1 MVAIVVSKPKTTI
14 LACLPFYEF
23 RRDAHRRFN
32 EHRRMP
38 HHPDPSSAASATPR
52 LDDLAIDA
60 VLHMGAALDVLD
72 LHARHKVTAINC
84 VCRDLLRIYYVKADQ
99 AQSLEPQDKELLGL
113 LHDTAV
119 NLGYAIEVVDHLN
132 GDEADDPILYAV
144 SYLLKAA
151 KRFADEGVAVGL
163 ACGACI

>member
-1 MVAIVVSKPKTTI
+1 MTHAHPGSFEQRTFATT
-14 LACLPFYEF
+14 PQP
-23 RRDAHRRFN
+23 N
-32 EHRRMP
+32 
-38 HHPDPSSAASATPR
+38 

-60 VLHMGAALDVLD
+60 VLHLGAALEVLE

-84 VCRDLLRIYYVKADQ
+84 VCRDLLRIYYAKADQ

-119 NLGYAIEVVDHLN
+119 DLGYAVEVVDHLN

-151 KRFADEGVAVGL
+151 KQFADEGVAAGL
-163 ACGACI
+163 AVKG

>member
-1 MVAIVVSKPKTTI
+1 
-14 LACLPFYEF
+14 
-23 RRDAHRRFN
+23 
-32 EHRRMP
+32 
-38 HHPDPSSAASATPR
+38 
-52 LDDLAIDA
+52 
-60 VLHMGAALDVLD
+60 MGAALDVLD
-72 LHARHKVTAINC
+72 LHARHNITAINC

-151 KRFADEGVAVGL
+151 KRFADEGVAAAL
-163 ACGACI
+163 AVKG

>member
-1 MVAIVVSKPKTTI
+1 MDEPNLAISPQ
-14 LACLPFYEF
+14 
-23 RRDAHRRFN
+23 
-32 EHRRMP
+32 
-38 HHPDPSSAASATPR
+38 

-60 VLHMGAALDVLD
+60 VLHLGAALEVLE
-72 LHARHKVTAINC
+72 LHARHNITAINC
-84 VCRDLLRIYYVKADQ
+84 VCRDLLRIYYAKADQ
-99 AQSLEPQDKELLGL
+99 AQSLEPQDAELLGL

-151 KRFADEGVAVGL
+151 KRFADEGVAAGL

>member
-99 AQSLEPQDKELLGL
+99 AQSLEPEDRELVGL

-119 NLGYAIEVVDHLN
+119 NLGYAIEVIDRVN
-132 GDEADDPILYAV
+132 DDAPDDLVLYAV
-144 SYLLKAA
+144 TCLLRSA
-151 KRFADEGVAVGL
+151 RSFADGQPCA
-163 ACGACI
+163 AA

>member
-1 MVAIVVSKPKTTI
+1 MTHS
-14 LACLPFYEF
+14 
-23 RRDAHRRFN
+23 
-32 EHRRMP
+32 
-38 HHPDPSSAASATPR
+38 HPGSVEQPTFAATPQPK

-60 VLHMGAALDVLD
+60 VLHLGAALEVLE
-72 LHARHKVTAINC
+72 LHASHKVTAINC
-84 VCRDLLRIYYVKADQ
+84 VCRDLLRIYYAKADQ

-119 NLGYAIEVVDHLN
+119 DLGYAVEVVDHLN

-151 KRFADEGVAVGL
+151 KRFADEGVAVAL
-163 ACGACI
+163 AVKG

>member
-1 MVAIVVSKPKTTI
+1 MDEPNLAISPQPK
-14 LACLPFYEF
+14 
-23 RRDAHRRFN
+23 
-32 EHRRMP
+32 
-38 HHPDPSSAASATPR
+38 

-60 VLHMGAALDVLD
+60 VLHLGAALEVLE
-72 LHARHKVTAINC
+72 LHASHKVTAINC

-119 NLGYAIEVVDHLN
+119 DLGYAIEVVDHLN

-151 KRFADEGVAVGL
+151 KRFADEGVAAGL
-163 ACGACI
+163 ACGACV

>member
-1 MVAIVVSKPKTTI
+1 MTHAHPGSFEQRTFATTPQPN
-14 LACLPFYEF
+14 LE
-23 RRDAHRRFN
+23 
-32 EHRRMP
+32 
-38 HHPDPSSAASATPR
+38 
-52 LDDLAIDA
+52 DLAIDA
-60 VLHMGAALDVLD
+60 VLHLGAALDVLD

-84 VCRDLLRIYYVKADQ
+84 VCRDLLRIYYAKADQ

-119 NLGYAIEVVDHLN
+119 NLGYAVEVVDHLN

-151 KRFADEGVAVGL
+151 KRFADEGVAAAL
-163 ACGACI
+163 AVKG

>member
-1 MVAIVVSKPKTTI
+1 
-14 LACLPFYEF
+14 
-23 RRDAHRRFN
+23 
-32 EHRRMP
+32 MP
-38 HHPDPSSAASATPR
+38 HHPDPSTTSSSAPP

-72 LHARHKVTAINC
+72 LLASHKVTAINC
-84 VCRDLLRIYYVKADQ
+84 VCRDLLRIYYIKADQ
-99 AQSLEPQDKELLGL
+99 AQSMEPEDKELLGL

-151 KRFADEGVAVGL
+151 KRFADEGLSAGVS
-163 ACGACI
+163 

>member
-1 MVAIVVSKPKTTI
+1 
-14 LACLPFYEF
+14 
-23 RRDAHRRFN
+23 
-32 EHRRMP
+32 
-38 HHPDPSSAASATPR
+38 
-52 LDDLAIDA
+52 
-60 VLHMGAALDVLD
+60 MGAALDVLD
-72 LHARHKVTAINC
+72 LHARQNITAINC

-99 AQSLEPQDKELLGL
+99 AQSLEPEDKELLGL

-119 NLGYAIEVVDHLN
+119 DLGYAIEVVDHLN

>member
-1 MVAIVVSKPKTTI
+1 MK
-14 LACLPFYEF
+14 
-23 RRDAHRRFN
+23 RRFT
-32 EHRRMP
+32 RSISVCLLF
-38 HHPDPSSAASATPR
+38 DIIQAQGASMDEPNLAISPQ

-72 LHARHKVTAINC
+72 LHARHNITAINC

-99 AQSLEPQDKELLGL
+99 AQSLEPQDAELLGL

-151 KRFADEGVAVGL
+151 KRFADEGVAAGL

>member
-1 MVAIVVSKPKTTI
+1 MSSHITPSPTSSNTPK
-14 LACLPFYEF
+14 
-23 RRDAHRRFN
+23 
-32 EHRRMP
+32 
-38 HHPDPSSAASATPR
+38 

-72 LHARHKVTAINC
+72 LLASHKVTAINC
-84 VCRDLLRIYYVKADQ
+84 VCRDLLRIYYAKADQ

-151 KRFADEGVAVGL
+151 KRFADEGLSAAVS
-163 ACGACI
+163 

>member
-1 MVAIVVSKPKTTI
+1 MS
-14 LACLPFYEF
+14 
-23 RRDAHRRFN
+23 N
-32 EHRRMP
+32 
-38 HHPDPSSAASATPR
+38 HPDPSTTSSSAPP

-72 LHARHKVTAINC
+72 LLASHKVTAINC
-84 VCRDLLRIYYVKADQ
+84 VCRDLLRIYYIKADQ
-99 AQSLEPQDKELLGL
+99 AQSMEPEDKELLGL

-151 KRFADEGVAVGL
+151 KRFADEGLSAGVS
-163 ACGACI
+163 

>member
-72 LHARHKVTAINC
+72 LHARHNITAINC
-84 VCRDLLRIYYVKADQ
+84 VCPDPPRIYYVKAAQ

-113 LHDTAV
+113 LHGTAGSR
-119 NLGYAIEVVDHLN
+119 GYC
-132 GDEADDPILYAV
+132 
-144 SYLLKAA
+144 S
-151 KRFADEGVAVGL
+151 
-163 ACGACI
+163 GAG

>member
-1 MVAIVVSKPKTTI
+1 MTHAQ
-14 LACLPFYEF
+14 
-23 RRDAHRRFN
+23 
-32 EHRRMP
+32 
-38 HHPDPSSAASATPR
+38 PSSIERPTFATTLLPK

-60 VLHMGAALDVLD
+60 VLHLGAALEVLE
-72 LHARHKVTAINC
+72 LHASHKVTAINC
-84 VCRDLLRIYYVKADQ
+84 VCRDLLRIYYAKADQ

-119 NLGYAIEVVDHLN
+119 DLGYAVEVVDHLN

-151 KRFADEGVAVGL
+151 KRFADEGVAVAL
-163 ACGACI
+163 AVKG

>member
-1 MVAIVVSKPKTTI
+1 MDQDICTISEPK
-14 LACLPFYEF
+14 
-23 RRDAHRRFN
+23 
-32 EHRRMP
+32 
-38 HHPDPSSAASATPR
+38 

-60 VLHMGAALDVLD
+60 VLHLGAALEVLE

-84 VCRDLLRIYYVKADQ
+84 VCRDLLRIYYAKADQ

-119 NLGYAIEVVDHLN
+119 DLGYAIEVVDHLN

-151 KRFADEGVAVGL
+151 KRFADEGVAAGL
-163 ACGACI
+163 ACGACV

>member
-1 MVAIVVSKPKTTI
+1 MTHAHPGSFEQRTFATT
-14 LACLPFYEF
+14 PQP
-23 RRDAHRRFN
+23 N
-32 EHRRMP
+32 
-38 HHPDPSSAASATPR
+38 

-60 VLHMGAALDVLD
+60 VLHLGAALEVLE

-84 VCRDLLRIYYVKADQ
+84 VCRDLLRIYYAKADQ

-119 NLGYAIEVVDHLN
+119 DLGYAIEVVDHLN

-151 KRFADEGVAVGL
+151 KRFADEGVAAGL
-163 ACGACI
+163 AVKG

>member
-1 MVAIVVSKPKTTI
+1 
-14 LACLPFYEF
+14 
-23 RRDAHRRFN
+23 
-32 EHRRMP
+32 
-38 HHPDPSSAASATPR
+38 
-52 LDDLAIDA
+52 
-60 VLHMGAALDVLD
+60 MGAALDVLD

-99 AQSLEPQDKELLGL
+99 AQSLEPQDQELLGL

-119 NLGYAIEVVDHLN
+119 NLGYAIDVVDHLN

-151 KRFADEGVAVGL
+151 KRFADEGVAAGL
-163 ACGACI
+163 AVKG

>member
-1 MVAIVVSKPKTTI
+1 MIRRPPRSTLFPYTT
-14 LACLPFYEF
+14 LF
-23 RRDAHRRFN
+23 R
-32 EHRRMP
+32 
-38 HHPDPSSAASATPR
+38 S
-52 LDDLAIDA
+52 
-60 VLHMGAALDVLD
+60 MGAALDVLD
-72 LHARHKVTAINC
+72 LHARHNITAINC

-151 KRFADEGVAVGL
+151 DRKSTRPNSSHL
-163 ACGACI
+163 

>member
-1 MVAIVVSKPKTTI
+1 MTHAHPGSFEQRTFATT
-14 LACLPFYEF
+14 PQP
-23 RRDAHRRFN
+23 N
-32 EHRRMP
+32 
-38 HHPDPSSAASATPR
+38 

-60 VLHMGAALDVLD
+60 VLHLGAALEVLE

-84 VCRDLLRIYYVKADQ
+84 VCRDLLRIYYAKADQ

-119 NLGYAIEVVDHLN
+119 DLGYAVEVVDHLN

-151 KRFADEGVAVGL
+151 KRFADEGVAAAL
-163 ACGACI
+163 AVKG

>member
-1 MVAIVVSKPKTTI
+1 MGQATFATTPKP
-14 LACLPFYEF
+14 
-23 RRDAHRRFN
+23 N
-32 EHRRMP
+32 
-38 HHPDPSSAASATPR
+38 

-60 VLHMGAALDVLD
+60 VLHLGAALEVLE

-84 VCRDLLRIYYVKADQ
+84 VCSDLLRIYYAKADQ

-119 NLGYAIEVVDHLN
+119 DLGYAVEVVDHLN

-151 KRFADEGVAVGL
+151 KRFADEGVAAGL
-163 ACGACI
+163 AVKG

>member
-1 MVAIVVSKPKTTI
+1 MKQRFTRSISVCLLFDMIQAQGASMDEPNLATSPQPK
-14 LACLPFYEF
+14 
-23 RRDAHRRFN
+23 
-32 EHRRMP
+32 
-38 HHPDPSSAASATPR
+38 

-72 LHARHKVTAINC
+72 LHARHNITAINC

-99 AQSLEPQDKELLGL
+99 AQSLEPEDRELVGL

-119 NLGYAIEVVDHLN
+119 NLGYAIEVVEHLN

-144 SYLLKAA
+144 SYLLRAA
-151 KRFADEGVAVGL
+151 KRFADEGVSVAL
-163 ACGACI
+163 A

>member
-1 MVAIVVSKPKTTI
+1 MTHAHPGSFEQRTFATTPQPN
-14 LACLPFYEF
+14 LE
-23 RRDAHRRFN
+23 
-32 EHRRMP
+32 
-38 HHPDPSSAASATPR
+38 
-52 LDDLAIDA
+52 DLAIDA
-60 VLHMGAALDVLD
+60 VLHLGAALDVLD
-72 LHARHKVTAINC
+72 LHARHNITAINC
-84 VCRDLLRIYYVKADQ
+84 VCRDLLRIYYAKADQ

-119 NLGYAIEVVDHLN
+119 DLGYAIEVVDHLN

-163 ACGACI
+163 AVKG

>member
-1 MVAIVVSKPKTTI
+1 MTHAHPGSFEQRTFATTPQPN
-14 LACLPFYEF
+14 LE
-23 RRDAHRRFN
+23 
-32 EHRRMP
+32 
-38 HHPDPSSAASATPR
+38 
-52 LDDLAIDA
+52 DLAIDA

-72 LHARHKVTAINC
+72 LHARHNITAINC
-84 VCRDLLRIYYVKADQ
+84 VCRDLLRIYYAKADQ

-119 NLGYAIEVVDHLN
+119 DLGYAVEVVDHLN

-151 KRFADEGVAVGL
+151 KRFADEGVAAGL
-163 ACGACI
+163 AVKG

>member
-1 MVAIVVSKPKTTI
+1 
-14 LACLPFYEF
+14 
-23 RRDAHRRFN
+23 
-32 EHRRMP
+32 MP

-72 LHARHKVTAINC
+72 LHARHNITAINC

-119 NLGYAIEVVDHLN
+119 NLGYATEVVGHPN
-132 GDEADDPILYAV
+132 GA
-144 SYLLKAA
+144 
-151 KRFADEGVAVGL
+151 GAVGTRPHSVSHL
-163 ACGACI
+163 P